1 MSEFSNYSEN
11 LVINVLLRAA
21 SHTGASAVY
30 VGLYT
35 SDPTDGN
42 TGDEL
47 PFTGA
52 YARTAVV
59 FSAPSAGISTNSSAV
74 EFPQATA
81 SWGTV
86 GWVGV
91 LDAATGGN
99 LICHSPLD
107 VAKTID
113 TGDIFKIATGNLSIT
128 VS

>member
-21 SHTGASAVY
+21 SHTGATDVY

-35 SDPTDGN
+35 TDPTDGN

-47 PFTGA
+47 PFAGA
-52 YARTAVV
+52 YARQVV
-59 FSAPSAGISTNSSAV
+59 DFSAPVDGVSSNSSAI

-81 SWGTV
+81 NWGTV
-86 GWVGV
+86 GWIGI
-91 LDAATGGN
+91 LDAAASGN
-99 LICHSPLD
+99 LIAHSPLD
-107 VAKTID
+107 VSKTID
-113 TGDIFKIATGNLSIT
+113 SGDIFKIATSNLTIT